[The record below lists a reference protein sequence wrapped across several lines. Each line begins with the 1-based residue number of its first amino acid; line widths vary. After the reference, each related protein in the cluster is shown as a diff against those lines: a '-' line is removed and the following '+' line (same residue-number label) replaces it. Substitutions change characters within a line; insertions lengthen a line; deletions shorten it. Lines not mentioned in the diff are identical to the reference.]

1 MNAPRQH
8 HVRPATPADDAP
20 IQALFESAIA
30 SARWIPDEA
39 PRDTDFKRNSGG
51 ESVYVS
57 CADDGRVTGLLSVYV
72 GGAFIHHLYVAP
84 ACQRQGIGAAL
95 LDSMQAW
102 LPKPWRLKCVVANG
116 SARAFYARLGWI
128 EIETN
133 VGSQG
138 PYVVLRLGAPTVQPA
153 PNSSTAVT
161 ATAAPGQTHTR
172 TAQMAAAA
180 AAAHQRRGKKSRR

>member
-1 MNAPRQH
+1 MSAPRQH
-8 HVRPATPADDAP
+8 QVRSATPADDAQ

-51 ESVYVS
+51 ESVFVC
-57 CADDGRVTGLLSVYV
+57 CAVDGRVTGLLSVYV

-84 ACQRQGIGAAL
+84 SCQRQGIGAAL

-102 LPKPWRLKCVVANG
+102 LPQPWRLKCVVANG
-116 SARAFYARLGWI
+116 AARAFYARLGWH

-133 VGSQG
+133 MGSQG
-138 PYVVLRLGAPTVQPA
+138 PYVVLRLGAPAA
-153 PNSSTAVT
+153 PTLANT
-161 ATAAPGQTHTR
+161 ATAPGQTHTR
-172 TAQMAAAA
+172 SAQVAATAAAA
-180 AAAHQRRGKKSRR
+180 ARQRRDKKPRR